1 MGVAPMPVST
11 DRFKVTS
18 LRPSA
23 QVQYEG
29 VPQDLTDKVEGMVFT
44 VGQLEELGVDVKTA
58 RLYHGGD
65 GIAVIYWHGEE
76 YVLNL
81 EPAPQ

>member
-1 MGVAPMPVST
+1 MAVST

-18 LRPSA
+18 VRPSA
-23 QVQYEG
+23 NIQYEG
-29 VPQDLTDKVEGMVFT
+29 VPEDLLDRVEGKVFT
-44 VGQLEELGVDVKTA
+44 AGDLEELGVDVKAA

-65 GIAVIYWHGEE
+65 GIAVIYWHGKE

-81 EPAPQ
+81 EPAAS